1 MMGRTATIFADSS
14 RYASH
19 LRVARL
25 GRVAGIEELVLTQQ
39 EPLCVTP
46 EGCSAWQSRW
56 HRGTSVDPASPF
68 LTVTSEQALRL
79 TGGRR

>member
-39 EPLCVTP
+39 VL
-46 EGCSAWQSRW
+46 
-56 HRGTSVDPASPF
+56 F